1 VTARYVYCLV
11 RVDTDTD
18 ADADTDTAGAGGGGS
33 APGRT
38 EATLDAVGLDDV
50 PTRLIRAEGGVGA
63 VVHDCESLYDTDD
76 EAQLRLWL
84 LAHQRVVDAAT
95 ATFGTPLPVRFD
107 TVIQG
112 DDGAVR
118 TWLADVADEARPAL
132 DRLAGAREYR
142 VTAHWTPDGD
152 GDGDA
157 DAPPSQD
164 DSGPDAGGFEARARQ
179 RDDRLAELA
188 AVRVAADTGRAFLV
202 SKQYD
207 RRLRELERERLA
219 ELAADLREH
228 VTPVAREVRDAD
240 AEAGGADLAA
250 ADGDDEGELIARLTV
265 LADEADE
272 DELGARLDEFVEAND
287 VTVRF
292 TGPWAPYSFAPELS

>member
-1 VTARYVYCLV
+1 MTARYVYCLV
-11 RVDTDTD
+11 RVD
-18 ADADTDTAGAGGGGS
+18 ADADGAGESGT
-33 APGRT
+33 GRT
-38 EATLDAVGLDDV
+38 DATLDAAGLDDA

-63 VVHDCESLYDTDD
+63 VVHDCASLYDTDD

-112 DDGAVR
+112 DDEAVR

-132 DRLAGAREYR
+132 DRLAGTREYR
-142 VTAHWTPDGD
+142 VTAHWTPDGGGEGNGA
-152 GDGDA
+152 GDGDS
-157 DAPPSQD
+157 PTSQD
-164 DSGPDAGGFEARARQ
+164 GDDGLGAFEARARQ

-188 AVRVAADTGRAFLV
+188 AEREAADTGRAFLV

-207 RRLRELERERLA
+207 RRLRELERERLS

-228 VTPVAREVRDAD
+228 VAPATREVRDAD

-250 ADGDDEGELIARLTV
+250 ADGDDAGELIARLTV